1 MRALQDIGGEEL
13 QWVKPKWTRP
23 EFELRAGDAVVAT
36 LRWTG
41 GSRAEG
47 TWAGGQYRFSREGW
61 FRPRILVRRAAPE
74 DTGEPLATF
83 AYRGAILSLPDGRS
97 FRWAKPKRWTA
108 ERVWLDGA
116 ATELIRFRPQRAGA
130 VVTMQP
136 RAATLPELAMLLL
149 LGQYLFGL
157 AAQDAVAATSASIVP
172 VISG

>member
-1 MRALQDIGGEEL
+1 MRALQEVVGAEL
-13 QWVKPKWTRP
+13 RWVKPKWTRP
-23 EFELRAGDAVVAT
+23 EFELHAGDAIVAT

-61 FRPRILVRRAAPE
+61 LRPRILVRRASSE

-97 FRWAKPKRWTA
+97 FRWTKPKRWTA
-108 ERVWLDGA
+108 ERVWLDS
-116 ATELIRFRPQRAGA
+116 TTNELIRFRPQRAGT

-136 RAATLPELAMLLL
+136 GAATLPELAMLLL
-149 LGQYLFGL
+149 LGQYLLAL

>member
-1 MRALQDIGGEEL
+1 MRALQDIVGEEV
-13 QWVKPKWTRP
+13 QWVKPKWARP
-23 EFELRAGDAVVAT
+23 EFELRAGDAVVAM

-61 FRPRILVRRAAPE
+61 FQPRILVRRAAPE

-83 AYRGAILSLPDGRS
+83 AYRGAILSLPDGHS
-97 FRWAKPKRWTA
+97 FRWRKPKRWTA
-108 ERVWLDGA
+108 ERVWLDSTA
-116 ATELIRFRPQRAGA
+116 NELIRFCPRRAGT

-136 RAATLPELAMLLL
+136 GAAMLPELAMLLL
-149 LGQYLFGL
+149 LGQYLLVL
-157 AAQDAVAATSASIVP
+157 ATQDAVAATSASIVP